1 MPSAGCLADEYQY
14 EEITRHSLADDQIFL
29 VVTDGLWE
37 ARNEKGQMLGKDLV
51 KEVIRKHSH
60 ESSKVIKDAV
70 IAVIR
75 EFIGSAPLEDDLT
88 IIVVKLDKTDG

>member
-1 MPSAGCLADEYQY
+1 
-14 EEITRHSLADDQIFL
+14 
-29 VVTDGLWE
+29 
-37 ARNEKGQMLGKDLV
+37 MLGKDPV
-51 KEVIRKHSH
+51 KEVIRKHSL

-70 IAVIR
+70 IAVVR